1 MRAWSIIILLSLA
14 ISASALMTLEPTA
27 QAASVTFRFYDRD
40 GNLLSAAQAKSMM
53 AGPKG
58 WSTGALVHPSTLQNL
73 KEEPLFES
81 GNGLAFTLPSTP
93 VALIVNWPTVRGYS
107 ALILDNS
114 GAGFQTAAD
123 LNFTYQAALD
133 VKRKLDLSRSQ
144 RSDYAPS
151 STFNYLYQSAVS
163 HLQAAA
169 SAPDEAQKGKDG
181 QLALDDL
188 AVAADLLLKEY
199 GIAYARPRLATRVPW
214 IGFTLDTIE
223 HYQNLLDLAKNIAGQ
238 YAWVRVVID
247 NGTSPSTYASA
258 LAYAKQLGVKVML
271 CPIDS
276 YYAKGYTREGYLNRV
291 KLFVDAFPD
300 VDAWEVA
307 NEANGR
313 WLGSGMGDKIADTAA
328 YVRQKRPGVPTV
340 LNLYWQIPTDS
351 PNWSLFNWVRT
362 NLPQTTRANLDIILF
377 STYMEDAPLGLAFDQ
392 VMETLHS
399 EFPLQRI
406 GLGELDY
413 WSADTSRNWWYID
426 SSYPSTTAR
435 QGVASQ
441 YYAASLGYPFSIG
454 GVFWWYF
461 ASEMVSDIQLQ
472 AAVRK
477 VVQSLESPPPPP
489 RPPLPVPR
497 NLRISSTH

>member
-1 MRAWSIIILLSLA
+1 MRALAFYLLLSLV
-14 ISASALMTLEPTA
+14 ITFFDVLTLEQPA
-27 QAASVTFRFYDRD
+27 EAASVTFRFFDRE
-40 GNLLSAAQAKSMM
+40 GNPLTPAQAKSIM

-58 WSTGALVHPSTLQNL
+58 WSSNALVHPSTLQNL

-81 GNGLAFTLPSTP
+81 GNGLAFTLPSTA

-107 ALILDNS
+107 ALILDNG
-114 GAGFQTAAD
+114 GAGFLTAAD

-133 VKRKLDLSRSQ
+133 AKRKLDLSRSQ
-144 RSDYAPS
+144 RPDYAPS
-151 STFNYLYQSAVS
+151 STYTYHYHSAVS

-169 SAPDEAQKGKDG
+169 SAPDEGQKGKEG
-181 QLALDDL
+181 HLALDDL
-188 AVAADLLLKEY
+188 ALATDLLLKEY
-199 GIAYARPRLATRVPW
+199 GIAYARPRLSTRVPW
-214 IGFTLDTIE
+214 IGFTLDTIDR
-223 HYQNLLDLAKNIAGQ
+223 YQNLLDLAKNIVGQ
-238 YAWVRVVID
+238 HAWVRIVID

-258 LAYAKQLGVKVML
+258 LAYARQLGVKVML

-276 YYAKGYTREGYLNRV
+276 YFAKGYTREGYLDRM
-291 KLFVDAFPD
+291 KLFVDAFPE

-313 WLGSGMGDKIADTAA
+313 WLGTGMGDKIADAAA

-351 PNWSLFNWVRT
+351 PKWSLFNWVRT

-392 VMETLHS
+392 VMETLHI
-399 EFPLQRI
+399 EFPQQRL

-413 WSADTSRNWWYID
+413 WSTDTSKNWWYINN
-426 SSYPSTTAR
+426 SNPTTTAR

-454 GVFWWYF
+454 AVFWWHF
-461 ASEMVSDIQLQ
+461 ASEMVADIQLQ
-472 AAVRK
+472 AAVRT
-477 VVQSLESPPPPP
+477 VVQNIESPPSS
-489 RPPLPVPR
+489 LTGPR
-497 NLRISSTH
+497 NLRFSSGN

>member
-1 MRAWSIIILLSLA
+1 MRALALFLLLSLV
-14 ISASALMTLEPTA
+14 ITPLTALTLEQPA
-27 QAASVTFRFYDRD
+27 EAASVTLRFFDRE
-40 GNLLSAAQAKSMM
+40 GHPLTAAQAQSIM

-58 WSTGALVHPSTLQNL
+58 WSSSALVHPSTLQNL

-107 ALILDNS
+107 ALILDNG
-114 GAGFQTAAD
+114 GAGFQTALD

-133 VKRKLDLSRSQ
+133 AKRKLDLSRSH
-144 RSDYAPS
+144 RPDYAPS
-151 STFNYLYQSAVS
+151 STFNFHYLSAVS

-169 SAPDEAQKGKDG
+169 SALDEAQKGKEG
-181 QLALDDL
+181 YLALDDL
-188 AVAADLLLKEY
+188 ALATDLLLKEY
-199 GIAYARPRLATRVPW
+199 GIVYSRPRLTTRVPW
-214 IGFTLDTIE
+214 IGFTLDTIDR
-223 HYQNLLDLAKNIAGQ
+223 YQNLLDLAKNIAGN
-238 YAWVRVVID
+238 YAWVRIVID
-247 NGTSPSTYASA
+247 NGTSPSTYALA

-413 WSADTSRNWWYID
+413 WSADTSRNWWYIN
-426 SSYPSTTAR
+426 SSNPSTTAR